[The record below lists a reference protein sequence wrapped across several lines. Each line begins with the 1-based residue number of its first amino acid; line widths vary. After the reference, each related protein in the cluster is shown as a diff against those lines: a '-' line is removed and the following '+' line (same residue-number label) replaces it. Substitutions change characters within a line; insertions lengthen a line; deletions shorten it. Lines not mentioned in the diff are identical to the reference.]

1 MQWVLGW
8 CRKLVEHFHKS
19 TKDTYKLWDKQKML
33 QLPQHKLTQECVT
46 RWGSTLDM
54 LQRLMEQQ
62 EAIAAVLMEGKVR
75 YLMPESDE
83 WTKYPT
89 VSPFKPLLY
98 KLVEKTLAIG
108 DSDSTTVIAVKKAIK
123 SNLQG
128 RYQSAAVQR
137 ICQPTLIHDTKSCLF
152 LMSYRNKEW

>member
-1 MQWVLGW
+1 
-8 CRKLVEHFHKS
+8 
-19 TKDTYKLWDKQKML
+19 
-33 QLPQHKLTQECVT
+33 
-46 RWGSTLDM
+46 
-54 LQRLMEQQ
+54 
-62 EAIAAVLMEGKVR
+62 MEGKVQH
-75 YLMPESDE
+75 LMPESDE

-89 VSPFKPLLY
+89 VNPIKPLLY

-137 ICQPTLIHDTKSCLF
+137 ILNVAAYLDP
-152 LMSYRNKEW
+152 